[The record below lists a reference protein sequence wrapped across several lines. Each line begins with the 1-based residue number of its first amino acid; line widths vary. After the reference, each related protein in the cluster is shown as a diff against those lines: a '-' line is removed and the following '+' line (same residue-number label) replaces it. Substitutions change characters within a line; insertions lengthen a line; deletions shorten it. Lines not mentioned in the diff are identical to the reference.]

1 MSDRYDEAGQ
11 EFTEID
17 GARPCEFTWEMIAR
31 AFRWYEDKYL
41 QEALTAAA
49 MMKLHE
55 EKPDSPCENV
65 KQIAEKYCDD
75 EGYHGLFNER
85 EGCECSIGKSLS
97 GEPPWVCCECVNGD
111 CRPGV
116 LVDGKIVGR
125 EPKSHHEKRTD
136 EDIKEEDDRKMNLDG
151 NDFGDS

>member
-1 MSDRYDEAGQ
+1 MSASERKAFVEGAEWACGDRAHPQADREAN
-11 EFTEID
+11 D
-17 GARPCEFTWEMIAR
+17 L
-31 AFRWYEDKYL
+31 Y
-41 QEALTAAA
+41 
-49 MMKLHE
+49 
-55 EKPDSPCENV
+55 PDSPCKNV

-116 LVDGKIVGR
+116 LKDGKIVER
-125 EPKSHHEKRTD
+125 E
-136 EDIKEEDDRKMNLDG
+136 
-151 NDFGDS
+151 